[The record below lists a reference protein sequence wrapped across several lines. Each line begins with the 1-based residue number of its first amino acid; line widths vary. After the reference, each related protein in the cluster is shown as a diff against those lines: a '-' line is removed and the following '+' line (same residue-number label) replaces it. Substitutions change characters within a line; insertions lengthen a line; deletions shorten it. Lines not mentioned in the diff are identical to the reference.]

1 MKIVNLRCEY
11 AENPLGIDV
20 KHPRFFWQLESKDRG
35 AKQTAYQIIAMSPS
49 PFRGGGRGEVLWDTG
64 KVDSA
69 QSIQIEYGGPA
80 LKSGQR
86 VEWKVRAWDERGQPT
101 EWSNP
106 AWFEMGL
113 LRPSDWKAE
122 WIGSFLVGS
131 ARAAIPSPYLRKGF
145 ELEKPVAAARLYIT
159 ALGLYEAS
167 INGKRVGEAELAPG
181 WTDFSKR
188 VRYQTYDVTGLL
200 HKGENMIGAVLG
212 DGWYCGHVEW
222 RDRQLYGDRPKLLAR
237 LVVSHPD
244 GTQTVI
250 VSDQTWKHAFG
261 PLTEA
266 DIIHGEHYDARL
278 EFPGWDSP
286 SPTNGRGV
294 RGEGMDWFPVQTF
307 AHPAGLQ
314 IVSQNGP
321 VVKTHEEL
329 KAISIKEIREWW
341 GNRFIFDLGQNITGR
356 VRIRVRGAAG
366 TTVRIR
372 YAEVLNPDGSLYT
385 ANLRTARA
393 TDYYT
398 CKGGGDE
405 IWEPRFTFHGFR
417 YVELYGSIET
427 PSKKAVT
434 GIVLH
439 SENPV
444 TGSFECSDPLLNQL
458 QHNILWGWKGNTVD
472 VPTDCPQRDER
483 LGWTGDAQVFSRTAA
498 FNTQSA
504 MFWAKWMQDL
514 EDSQGED
521 GNIPSTAPNTKA
533 VRVGDGGPAWTDASV
548 IVPWNMYVAY
558 ADRHIM
564 TERYGMMKRFVDWI
578 TATSPDL
585 VRANPAHTSWGGF
598 GDWLALDGSGR
609 TDGGTPKELIGTAFY
624 AQSAR
629 LLSNMA
635 DVLDKKSDAKKYAK
649 LSADVRKVFRKRFV
663 TPEGFITGRTQTSY
677 VLALAFDLLP
687 ETLVTAAMDWLVRD
701 IQERKD
707 HLSTGFVGTS
717 YLPFVLSRYGRL
729 DVAYTLLFQKA
740 WPSWLY
746 AVTQGATTIW
756 ERWDGWT
763 HDKGFQDAG
772 MNSFNHYAYGAI
784 GDWLYRVV
792 AGIDADPAQPGYK
805 HILLKPQPDPG
816 LTYARAALDSLYGKI
831 VSDWRIEGGKFEW
844 DVVIPPNTS
853 ATVTLPGETTGKEY
867 EVGTYHFSVPIT
879 FTDGPKGYQVHALTD
894 TF

>member
-1 MKIVNLRCEY
+1 MKVTNLRCEY
-11 AENPLGIDV
+11 TENPLGIDI
-20 KHPRFFWQLESKDRG
+20 KRPRLFWQLESKAQG
-35 AKQTAYQIIAMSPS
+35 AKQTAYQ
-49 PFRGGGRGEVLWDTG
+49 VLAARNGKTIWDTG
-64 KVDSA
+64 KVISD
-69 QSIQIEYGGPA
+69 QSIHIEYGGPS
-80 LKSGQR
+80 LQSSQR
-86 VEWKVRAWDERGQPT
+86 VEWKVRVWDEHDQPAG
-101 EWSNP
+101 WSAP

-113 LRPSDWKAE
+113 LQPSDWKAE

-131 ARAAIPSPYLRKGF
+131 ARASIPVPYLRKGF
-145 ELEKPVAAARLYIT
+145 ELEKPIAAARLYIT

-167 INGKRVGEAELAPG
+167 INGQRVGDVELTPG

-188 VRYQTYDVTGLL
+188 VRYQAYDVTDLL
-200 HKGENMIGAVLG
+200 RTGGNAIGAILG
-212 DGWYCGHVEW
+212 DGWYCGHVEL
-222 RDRQLYGDRPKLLAR
+222 RDRQLYGDRPKLLAQ
-237 LVVSHPD
+237 LVVTHSD
-244 GTQTVI
+244 GTQTVV

-278 EFPGWDSP
+278 EFPGWDKP
-286 SPTNGRGV
+286 GFDDET
-294 RGEGMDWFPVQTF
+294 WFPVQTF

-314 IVSQNGP
+314 VVAQNGP
-321 VVKTHEEL
+321 VVKVHEEL
-329 KAISIKEIREWW
+329 KAISVNEIKEWW
-341 GNRFIFDLGQNITGR
+341 GSRYIFDLGQNITGR
-356 VRIRVRGAAG
+356 VRIRVRGKAG
-366 TTVRIR
+366 ATIRVR
-372 YAEVLNPDGSLYT
+372 YAEVLNPDGSLYL

-398 CKGGGDE
+398 CMGQGE
-405 IWEPRFTFHGFR
+405 ETWEPRFTFHGFR
-417 YVELYGSIET
+417 YVELYGPIEPPT
-427 PSKKAVT
+427 KESVT

-504 MFWAKWMQDL
+504 MFWAKWLQDL
-514 EDSQGED
+514 EDSQGPA
-521 GNIPSTAPNTKA
+521 GNIPPYAPDTNAART
-533 VRVGDGGPAWTDASV
+533 GDGGPAWADAAL
-548 IVPWNMYVAY
+548 IVPWNLYLAY
-558 ADRHIM
+558 ADTRILA
-564 TERYGMMKRFVDWI
+564 ERYNMMKRFVDWI
-578 TATSPDL
+578 TATSPDR
-585 VRANPAHTSWGGF
+585 VRANPAHTPWGGF

-624 AQSAR
+624 AHSAR
-629 LLSNMA
+629 LLSQVA
-635 DVLDKKSDAKKYAK
+635 DILGKKADAKKYAR
-649 LSADVRKVFRKRFV
+649 LFETVRTVFQKRFV

-687 ETLVTAAMDWLVRD
+687 EAAIPAALDWLARD
-701 IQERKD
+701 IQERGN
-707 HLSTGFVGTS
+707 HLSTGFIGAS
-717 YLPFVLSRYGRL
+717 YLPFVLSRYGRIDL
-729 DVAYTLLFQKA
+729 AYTLLFQKT

-763 HDKGFQDAG
+763 HDKGFQDPG

-792 AGIDADPAQPGYK
+792 AGIDTDPGRPGYK
-805 HILLKPQPDPG
+805 HILLQPHPGHG
-816 LTYARAALDSLYGKI
+816 LTRAMASLDSMYGRI
-831 VSDWRIEGGKFEW
+831 VSNWRIEDGKFEW

-853 ATVTLPGETTGKEY
+853 ATATLPGEATGKEF
-867 EVGTYHFSVPIT
+867 EAGEYHFSIPIT
-879 FTDGPKGYQVHALTD
+879 MSDGPDGYRVHALAE
-894 TF
+894 TFNKPEVKI

>member
-1 MKIVNLRCEY
+1 MKVIKLRCEY
-11 AENPLGIDV
+11 TENPLGIDI
-20 KHPRFFWQLESKDRG
+20 KRPRLSWQLESKERG
-35 AKQTAYQIIAMSPS
+35 ARQTAYQIVATSQSETI
-49 PFRGGGRGEVLWDTG
+49 WNTD
-64 KVDSA
+64 KVNSD
-69 QSIQIEYGGPA
+69 QSIHIEYNGPA

-86 VEWKVRAWDERGQPT
+86 VEWKVRAWDTHGQPT
-101 EWSNP
+101 AWSHP

-113 LRPSDWKAE
+113 LKPTDWQAE

-131 ARAAIPSPYLRKGF
+131 ARAAVPTPYVRKGF
-145 ELEKPVAAARLYIT
+145 KLEKPITAARLYIT

-181 WTDFSKR
+181 WTDFTRR
-188 VRYQTYDVTGLL
+188 VRYQTYDVTRLL
-200 HKGENMIGAVLG
+200 HNGENALGAILG

-237 LVVSHPD
+237 LVVTHPD
-244 GTQTVI
+244 DTQTIV
-250 VSDQTWKHAFG
+250 VSDLTWKHAFG

-266 DIIHGEHYDARL
+266 DLIHGEHYDARL
-278 EFPGWDSP
+278 EFPGWDMP
-286 SPTNGRGV
+286 GFDDAKWLAVET
-294 RGEGMDWFPVQTF
+294 FP
-307 AHPAGLQ
+307 HPAGLQ
-314 IVSQNGP
+314 LVAQNGP
-321 VVKTHEEL
+321 IVKKHEEL
-329 KAISIKEIREWW
+329 KTISVSEIKEWW

-356 VRIRVRGAAG
+356 VRIRLRGEAG
-366 TTVRIR
+366 ATVRIR
-372 YAEVLNPDGSLYT
+372 HAEVLNPDGSLYT

-398 CKGGGDE
+398 CKGAGEE

-417 YVELYGSIET
+417 YVELYGRIEPPT
-427 PSKKAVT
+427 KKAIT

-504 MFWAKWMQDL
+504 LFWAKWLQDL
-514 EDSQGED
+514 EDSQAED
-521 GNIPSTAPNTKA
+521 GSIPSTAPNTAA

-548 IVPWNMYVAY
+548 IVPWNMYLAY
-558 ADRHIM
+558 ADLRIM
-564 TERYGMMKRFVDWI
+564 ADRYGMMKRFMDWI
-578 TATSPDL
+578 SATSPDR
-585 VRANPAHTSWGGF
+585 VRANPTHTPWGGF

-624 AQSAR
+624 AHSAR
-629 LLSNMA
+629 LLSQMA
-635 DVLDKKSDAKKYAK
+635 VLLGKRSDAKKYAK
-649 LSADVRKVFRKRFV
+649 LSAEVREVFLKRFV
-663 TPEGFITGRTQTSY
+663 TPDGFITGRTQTSY

-687 ETLVTAAMDWLVRD
+687 ESLIPAALDWLVRD
-701 IQERKD
+701 IQERKN

-729 DVAYTLLFQKA
+729 DVAYTLLFQTS

-763 HDKGFQDAG
+763 HDKGFQDPG

-792 AGIDADPAQPGYK
+792 AGIEADPAQPGYK
-805 HILLKPQPDPG
+805 HILLQPQPGPG
-816 LTYARAALDSLYGKI
+816 LTHARASLDSMYGSI
-831 VSDWRIEGGKFEW
+831 VSDWRIENGRFEW
-844 DVVIPPNTS
+844 DVVIPPNTD
-853 ATVTLPGETTGKEY
+853 AKVTLPGETTGKEF
-867 EVGTYHFSVPIT
+867 EAGTYHFSVPIT
-879 FTDGPKGYQVHALTD
+879 LGEGSSGYQVHPLTD